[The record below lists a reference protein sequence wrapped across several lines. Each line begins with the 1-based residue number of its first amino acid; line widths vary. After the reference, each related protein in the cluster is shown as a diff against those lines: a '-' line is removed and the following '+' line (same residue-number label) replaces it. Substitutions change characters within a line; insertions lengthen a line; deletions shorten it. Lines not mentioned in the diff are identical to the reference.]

1 MLIFE
6 RLEQQKNRDFLT
18 QTIDLI
24 AIPKKNLRSRA
35 KFFRIT
41 HTHSH
46 SHSHSLKVL
55 KKENDPFPYSHSLR
69 IKGTDHQ
76 WMPQNRHS
84 KPLTLGAVHAVHL
97 WGKDVLLDCSLTL
110 SNHSPC
116 TCLYSVHLHVVPTT
130 GWADLYEQSH
140 LHPPFTTLV
149 WRFPHQC
156 VLDGLSI
163 QQGLTAVAVSH
174 DWHPS
179 ELCLSSLFHPNA
191 LFAWGVDTPGVVRLQ
206 LYVLLHRQS
215 FSSTH
220 RYQKKNRHAII
231 PGRRRNGYKCTGT
244 HYKRLRRNL

>member
-1 MLIFE
+1 VREGRGGVSVHHYFLKKKMLIFE

-130 GWADLYEQSH
+130 G
-140 LHPPFTTLV
+140 
-149 WRFPHQC
+149 
-156 VLDGLSI
+156 
-163 QQGLTAVAVSH
+163 
-174 DWHPS
+174 
-179 ELCLSSLFHPNA
+179 
-191 LFAWGVDTPGVVRLQ
+191 
-206 LYVLLHRQS
+206 
-215 FSSTH
+215 
-220 RYQKKNRHAII
+220 
-231 PGRRRNGYKCTGT
+231 
-244 HYKRLRRNL
+244 